1 MHVPRLAVAL
11 ALGASA
17 ATVATELA
25 IYELTDNG
33 LPAS

>member
-1 MHVPRLAVAL
+1 MHVRRLGLV
-11 ALGASA
+11 ASA